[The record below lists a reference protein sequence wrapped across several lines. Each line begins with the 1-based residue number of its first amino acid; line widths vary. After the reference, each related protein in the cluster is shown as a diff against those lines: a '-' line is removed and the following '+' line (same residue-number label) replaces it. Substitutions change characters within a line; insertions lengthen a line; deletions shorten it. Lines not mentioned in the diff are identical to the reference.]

1 MQMLTRMLLKLKS
14 NNNWP
19 PPKNFCL
26 KAISLKQLFTLLAI
40 KRRLLVRK
48 SRIDS
53 DFDFSG
59 LFQCRLEKIS
69 VDLFYNDD
77 KEDDKKIHWLIF
89 VIMIVN
95 LLLLFLTDAGE
106 SALIKKLPPG
116 TTYAHIRKRSGA
128 TANVIGKNKILIYV
142 KITFY

>member
-1 MQMLTRMLLKLKS
+1 
-14 NNNWP
+14 
-19 PPKNFCL
+19 
-26 KAISLKQLFTLLAI
+26 
-40 KRRLLVRK
+40 
-48 SRIDS
+48 
-53 DFDFSG
+53 
-59 LFQCRLEKIS
+59 
-69 VDLFYNDD
+69 
-77 KEDDKKIHWLIF
+77 
-89 VIMIVN
+89 MIIIIN

>member
-1 MQMLTRMLLKLKS
+1 MLLKLKS
-14 NNNWP
+14 KNNWP

-26 KAISLKQLFTLLAI
+26 KAISLKQLLLLAI
-40 KRRLLVRK
+40 KCRLLVRK

-59 LFQCRLEKIS
+59 LFQCRQEKIS

-89 VIMIVN
+89 VIMIVS

>member
-1 MQMLTRMLLKLKS
+1 MLLKLKS

-26 KAISLKQLFTLLAI
+26 KAISLKQLLLLAI

-59 LFQCRLEKIS
+59 LFQCRQEKIS
-69 VDLFYNDD
+69 VHLFYNDD

-95 LLLLFLTDAGE
+95 LLSLFLTDAGE

>member
-1 MQMLTRMLLKLKS
+1 MLLKLKS

-26 KAISLKQLFTLLAI
+26 KAISLKQLLLLAI

-59 LFQCRLEKIS
+59 LFQCRQEKIS

-77 KEDDKKIHWLIF
+77 KEDDKIIHWLIF

-116 TTYAHIRKRSGA
+116 TTYAHFRKRSGA
-128 TANVIGKNKILIYV
+128 TANVIGKNKILI
-142 KITFY
+142 

>member
-1 MQMLTRMLLKLKS
+1 MIQ
-14 NNNWP
+14 
-19 PPKNFCL
+19 
-26 KAISLKQLFTLLAI
+26 IDIQ
-40 KRRLLVRK
+40 
-48 SRIDS
+48 IDS

-59 LFQCRLEKIS
+59 LFQCRQEKIS

-116 TTYAHIRKRSGA
+116 TTYAHFRKRSGA
-128 TANVIGKNKILIYV
+128 TANVIGKNKILI
-142 KITFY
+142 

>member
-1 MQMLTRMLLKLKS
+1 MLTRILLKLKS

-26 KAISLKQLFTLLAI
+26 KAISLKQLLLLAI

-53 DFDFSG
+53 DFDFSE
-59 LFQCRLEKIS
+59 LFQCRQEKIS